1 MESGIGTVVKVFGMY
16 STVLFEGRR
25 INCVLRGRMRRE
37 KGARKFSDPVAV
49 GDLAKVEVDREGT
62 GVISEILPRKNVF
75 SRKEK
80 GRARKEDVIASNLD
94 RIVIIQSF
102 DNPRL
107 NLRFVDRLSV
117 RARRDGIPVL
127 LCVNKRDL
135 ARKDDV
141 NAVMEYYDNAP
152 IDIAF
157 VSAKTGRGVDDFG
170 QFIAGST
177 SLFVGYSGV
186 GKTSILN
193 RLYPDLDL
201 RVSEI
206 SESTGKGRHTTT
218 NVEMIYSVDG
228 TRIVDTPGLRE
239 FGLVDIEPESAG
251 DYFYEFGELGREC
264 AFRPCSHDHEPDCRV
279 KSMLEAGRIHE
290 ERYVSYLNI
299 LHSLRH
305 ARERRYQ

>member
-1 MESGIGTVVKVFGMY
+1 METGIGMVVKVFGMY
-16 STVLFEGRR
+16 STVLYEDRR
-25 INCVLRGRMRRE
+25 INCVLRGKMRRE
-37 KGARKFSDPVAV
+37 KSVRKYSDPVAV
-49 GDLAKVEVDREGT
+49 GDLARIELDREGT

-80 GRARKEDVIASNLD
+80 GRNRREDVIASNLD

-117 RARRDGIPVL
+117 RARKDGIPML
-127 LCVNKRDL
+127 LCINKRDL
-135 ARKDDV
+135 AEKGDV
-141 NAVMEYYDNAP
+141 TNVMEYYDNAP
-152 IDIAF
+152 IDLAL
-157 VSAKTGRGVDDFG
+157 VSARTGRGIDDFG
-170 QFIAGST
+170 QFIAKNT

-218 NVEMIYSVDG
+218 NVEMIYAVDG

-239 FGLVDIEPESAG
+239 FGLVDIEPETAG
-251 DYFYEFGELGREC
+251 DYFYEFGELAAEC
-264 AFRPCSHDHEPDCRV
+264 AYRPCSHDHEPDCGV
-279 KSMLEAGRIHE
+279 KRMVEAGRIHTD
-290 ERYVSYLNI
+290 RYVSYLNI
-299 LHSLRH
+299 LQSLRES
-305 ARERRYQ
+305 RERKYQ

>member
-1 MESGIGTVVKVFGMY
+1 MKSGTGTVVKVFGMY
-16 STVLFEGRR
+16 STVLFEGMR

-37 KGARKFSDPVAV
+37 KGASAFSDPVAV
-49 GDLAKVEVDREGT
+49 GDIARIELGDDGS
-62 GVISEILPRKNVF
+62 GVISEILPRRNSF
-75 SRKEK
+75 SRREK

-102 DNPRL
+102 DSPRP

-117 RARRDGIPVL
+117 RAGRERIPVL

-135 ARKDDV
+135 ARKEDV
-141 NAVMEYYDNAP
+141 AAVMEYYDNAP

-157 VSAKTGRGVDDFG
+157 VSARTGRGMEEFKN
-170 QFIAGST
+170 FIAGGT

-193 RLYPDLDL
+193 RLYPGLDL
-201 RVSEI
+201 RVAEI

-218 NVEMIYSVDG
+218 NVEMIHSADG

-239 FGLVDIEPESAG
+239 FGLAGIEPERAG
-251 DYFYEFGELGREC
+251 DYFHEFGELGREC

-279 KSMLEAGRIHE
+279 KSMVDEGRICE
-290 ERYVSYLNI
+290 DRYISYLNI
-299 LHSLRH
+299 LHSLRK
-305 ARERRYQ
+305 ARERRYR